1 MTQNFVAPYGENS
14 FSSSRSNH
22 IFDFLPVSVQ
32 ILHDT
37 RISNT
42 HWHDYLQIWYTV
54 SGEYD
59 HTINGVTIPQCAGS
73 AMLVFP
79 YMMHRIDASKT
90 DISNTRVIQISIRKD
105 ELEKQHIPYLTQ
117 SYKSGFFDLFYLNPH
132 IVLSGKTK
140 DIADMLCEDIV
151 SEYQNNLA
159 MHTNKIMAYIARFLE
174 LCTNTSERIAS
185 KRELTTTRTKNEC
198 LGNSLT
204 YLYDNISKKV
214 TIDDLSNAAMMSR
227 RTFTSSFNF
236 TIGQTCN
243 NYITYMRMS
252 TAIKMLKQTRKSIA
266 EIAEECG
273 FFDSSH
279 FAAKCNE
286 LYGETP
292 LSIRR
297 NLSKWMR
304 EYGDDIFKK
313 QREGLRWVYI
323 FDDADMEK
331 HQISLSFY

>member
-1 MTQNFVAPYGENS
+1 MSNPFVAPYNENA
-14 FSSSRSNH
+14 FAPSSSQY
-22 IFDFLPVSVQ
+22 IFNLLPVCIQ
-32 ILHDT
+32 TLNDN

-59 HTINGVTIPQCAGS
+59 HIINGVTVPQGPGS
-73 AMLVFP
+73 AMLIFP

-90 DISNTRVIQISIRKD
+90 NLSETRVFQISIRKN

-117 SYKSGFFDLFYLNPH
+117 SHKSGFFDMFCLNPH
-132 IVLSGKTK
+132 VVLTGKTK

-151 SEYQNNLA
+151 SEYNNRIA
-159 MHTNKIMAYIARFLE
+159 MHTNKILAYIANFLE
-174 LCTNTSERIAS
+174 LCTNTSERISS

-198 LGNSLT
+198 LDNSMS
-204 YLYDNISKKV
+204 YLRSNIANKI

-236 TIGQTCN
+236 TVGQTCN
-243 NYITYMRMS
+243 NYVTLVRMS
-252 TAIKMLKQTRKSIA
+252 NAMQMLKQTKKSIA
-266 EIAEECG
+266 EIATECG

-286 LYGETP
+286 IYGESP
-292 LSIRR
+292 LTIRR
-297 NLSKWMR
+297 NISKWMR
-304 EYGDDIFKK
+304 EYGDELFKH
-313 QREGLRWVYI
+313 QREGLRWAYI
-323 FDDADMEK
+323 FDDDEMEM
-331 HQISLSFY
+331 HRVSMSFY

>member
-1 MTQNFVAPYGENS
+1 MANPFVAPYAENTFS
-14 FSSSRSNH
+14 PSSSNH
-22 IFDFLPVSVQ
+22 TFAFLPVSVQ
-32 ILHDT
+32 TLNDT

-59 HTINGVTIPQCAGS
+59 HMINGVTIPQRAGS

-90 DISNTRVIQISIRKD
+90 DLSNTRVIQISIRKN

-117 SYKSGFFDLFYLNPH
+117 SHRSGFFDLFYLNPY
-132 IVLSGKTK
+132 ICLTGKEK
-140 DIADMLCEDIV
+140 AIADMLCEDIV
-151 SEYQNNLA
+151 SEYKNHLA
-159 MHTNKIMAYIARFLE
+159 MHTHKIMAYIARFLE

-185 KRELTTTRTKNEC
+185 KREVSTTRTKNEC
-198 LGNSLT
+198 LDNSMS
-204 YLYDNISKKV
+204 YLRDNISNKI

-243 NYITYMRMS
+243 NYITLIRMS
-252 TAIKMLKQTRKSIA
+252 NAIHMLKQTRKSIA

-286 LYGETP
+286 IYGESP

-304 EYGDDIFKK
+304 EYGDDVFRK
-313 QREGLRWVYI
+313 QRENLRWIYI
-323 FDDADMEK
+323 FDDVDMEK
-331 HQISLSFY
+331 HRISMSFY